1 MKSIFPFESL
11 AYCQPAFVFYLV
23 PAAPVIGDWDS
34 VFKFFM
40 FIPVMY
46 VYIFP
51 RRLIV
56 GVIAIN
62 ELLSK

>member
-1 MKSIFPFESL
+1 
-11 AYCQPAFVFYLV
+11 
-23 PAAPVIGDWDS
+23 
-34 VFKFFM
+34 M

-62 ELLSK
+62 ELLSKW